1 MDFLREIDSKD
12 FVKLMSYYKCAMME
26 IETKF
31 NVLNEELS
39 LQYDRNPIESI
50 KSRLKSPDSI
60 IKKLNRKE
68 LPFSLESIEENI
80 NDVAG
85 RIMDKIDDEQNMHA
99 FLLEEQS
106 GLSSEELNFCYLK
119 FENLSLLY
127 PTPIYEYPH
136 SVVDSLSCIMIYK
149 KQKNKLFK

>member
-1 MDFLREIDSKD
+1 MFDEKKSVFKEFWFQIIVIILLCINGAMFCFR
-12 FVKLMSYYKCAMME
+12 SYYSEYFEYHCGDVSIYDLYLPSEKNACEYLMNNL
-26 IETKF
+26 
-31 NVLNEELS
+31 NVEGGFMK
-39 LQYDRNPIESI
+39 D
-50 KSRLKSPDSI
+50 
-60 IKKLNRKE
+60 
-68 LPFSLESIEENI
+68 I